1 MYTLRFDGLFR
12 GIGGNTNLHQKAG
25 FMCYGWLVIKY
36 GKMIARGHGAFG
48 RGREATSLV
57 AEYLGLIE
65 GLEAMLDLGAP
76 TEPIK
81 VVGDAK
87 SVIDQ
92 MMGTALVSS
101 PSIIPLYR
109 RAKRLSCNFEDLTW
123 VWTARK
129 NNREADR
136 LTRRAMRQLK
146 LDRAHFTAALENLEK
161 TKDDHKKTRR
171 LVDLLNLRVYLSQPW
186 AAGDTGAD

>member
-12 GIGGNTNLHQKAG
+12 GIGGKTRNETRAG
-25 FMCYGWLVIKY
+25 FMCYGWIIIKY

-48 RGREATSLV
+48 RGIEATSLI
-57 AEYLGLIE
+57 AEYLALIE
-65 GLEAMLDLGAP
+65 GLEAMLDLQAED
-76 TEPIK
+76 EPVK

-92 MMGTALVSS
+92 MQGLAEVNS

-109 RAKRLSCNFEDLTW
+109 RAKRLSTHFENLTW
-123 VWTARK
+123 SWTARK

-146 LDRAHFTAALENLEK
+146 LDRENFEAAVQTINQNSE
-161 TKDDHKKTRR
+161 DQKKTRR
-171 LVDLLNLRVYLSQPW
+171 LIDLLNLRVYLPQPL
-186 AAGDTGAD
+186 